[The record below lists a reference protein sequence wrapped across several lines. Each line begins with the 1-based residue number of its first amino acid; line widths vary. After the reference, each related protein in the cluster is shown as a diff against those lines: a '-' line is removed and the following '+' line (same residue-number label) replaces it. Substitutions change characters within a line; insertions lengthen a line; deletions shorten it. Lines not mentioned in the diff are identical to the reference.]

1 MYPWHYANHQAAIQ
15 GQGQAWGQAW
25 GGNAQNQQ
33 YNPYAQGVAASNVYP
48 PPPQFEEN
56 VPDDELEFEGK
67 LTRWN
72 PYALLAQYS
81 PSMNSKKNHF
91 GIECCQRMLML

>member
-1 MYPWHYANHQAAIQ
+1 MISGPGPWLGNPLGNL
-15 GQGQAWGQAW
+15 GQNPL
-25 GGNAQNQQ
+25 GNLG
-33 YNPYAQGVAASNVYP
+33 QGVAGNNVYP

-56 VPDDELEFEGK
+56 VPEDELEFEGK

-72 PYALLAQYS
+72 PYAQLALLAQRR
-81 PSMNSKKNHF
+81 KNHF